1 MFHISFIL
9 KIFLTSDFVVVVI
22 VVVYDL
28 TKRFLFSLP
37 QVQLLRIDQFGA
49 MLVSQNNDYA
59 RQRAGELKPA
69 MIINSPYYYGGVP
82 RGTNVSVFEVK
93 STFTLKF

>member
-1 MFHISFIL
+1 MWRLFF
-9 KIFLTSDFVVVVI
+9 KIFHLNLLLLLFIISQKV
-22 VVVYDL
+22 
-28 TKRFLFSLP
+28 FSLP

-49 MLVSQNNDYA
+49 MLVSENNDYA

-82 RGTNVSVFEVK
+82 QGTNVSVLEVTLT
-93 STFTLKF
+93 SFVITF